1 MTEYQETQEETMAT
15 VLKRGRKS
23 WERAISFALL
33 TLILP
38 LVLAACGG
46 ASSATNTPAAAAT
59 KPAATTG
66 AVPTTPP
73 AAATS
78 APAASTAASSTTA
91 SASTTANSTTAAS
104 STTAGATTAAP
115 GAAANLRGQAS
126 AKRGGGG
133 TLHLL
138 YWQAPTVLN
147 VHIAQGTKDD
157 AASAIVLETL
167 ATISVNASTPDIPIL
182 AKEIP
187 SAANGEVAADG
198 TSVTWKLLPGVK
210 WSDGTPF
217 TSADVKATLDFINKP
232 ENGATTSAAYA
243 NIGTID
249 SSDPTTAK
257 ITFKGAT
264 PVWYAAFVGQNGPV
278 MQKAQIDKCTDV
290 KNCDLINNPIGT
302 GAFKVKSFTPGDN
315 VQYVVNE
322 NYRDSNAPFFD
333 AIDLKG
339 GGDAGTAAKAVQ
351 TGQVDFAWNLQ
362 VTPDILKQITDA
374 GKSLNLTPGGG
385 VERVLINFSD
395 PNKDVDGEKSSPKAP
410 HPAFTDPKVREALS
424 WLMDRDA
431 MAKNLYGAAGSVT
444 CNVLGSVPPQTVS
457 KSTKCGFD
465 VAKANA
471 LLDQAGWM
479 KGSDGIRAKNGVKMQ
494 FTFSTSVNAVREK
507 EEQVMK
513 QSFQQV
519 GISLDLKNAD
529 AGVFFGQPTNPD
541 AGSRFEKDLE
551 MFTQSV
557 GSPDSE
563 AYFLNNFT
571 TGQIAQKSNGW
582 KGSNYARW
590 SDPKFDEMVA
600 QLGKELNPEKRAQLE
615 IQLNDY
621 IITNFVTL
629 PLIDRN
635 SVDGRRSDLINTN
648 PTPWDWNT
656 WNIAYWQIKK

>member
-1 MTEYQETQEETMAT
+1 MAT
-15 VLKRGRKS
+15 VWKPGGRQ
-23 WERAISFALL
+23 WGRITSFALL
-33 TLILP
+33 SLIIP
-38 LVLAACGG
+38 TVLAACGG
-46 ASSATNTPAAAAT
+46 SSATATPAAT
-59 KPAATTG
+59 KPAATT
-66 AVPTTPP
+66 AAAAPTTA
-73 AAATS
+73 AAATTVPAGS
-78 APAASTAASSTTA
+78 AAAVATKPAASTTASSTTA
-91 SASTTANSTTAAS
+91 TGSTV
-104 STTAGATTAAP
+104 AGATTGTAAP
-115 GAAANLRGQAS
+115 STAANLRGTGT
-126 AKRGGGG
+126 KRGGGG

-138 YWQAPTVLN
+138 FWQAPTVLN

-157 AASAIVLETL
+157 DASAIVLETL
-167 ATISVNASTPDIPIL
+167 ATISLKSATPDIPIL

-187 SAANGEVAADG
+187 STANGEVAADG

-217 TSADVKATLDFINKP
+217 TSADVKATWQFVIKP
-232 ENGATTSAAYA
+232 ESGATTSAAYA
-243 NIGTID
+243 NIAGID
-249 SSDPTTAK
+249 TPDPTTAK
-257 ITFKGAT
+257 INFKGAT
-264 PVWYAAFVGQNGPV
+264 PVWYAAFIGENGPV

-290 KNCDLINNPIGT
+290 KNCDLVNNPIGT

-315 VQYVVNE
+315 VQYVIND
-322 NYRDSNAPFFD
+322 NFRDPNAPFFD
-333 AIDLKG
+333 AIDMKG
-339 GGDAGTAAKAVQ
+339 GGDAGTAAKALQ

-385 VERVLINFSD
+385 TERVLINFSD

-431 MAKNLYGAAGSVT
+431 MAKNLYGPAGNAT
-444 CNVLGSVPPQTVS
+444 CNILPSVPPQTSS
-457 KSTKCGFD
+457 KNTTCGFD

-471 LLDQAGWM
+471 LLDQAGWV

-494 FTFSTSVNAVREK
+494 FSFSTSVNAVREK

-513 QSFQQV
+513 ASFQQA

-541 AGSRFEKDLE
+541 AASRFEKDLE
-551 MFTQSV
+551 MFTQST

-571 TGQIAQKSNGW
+571 TGQISQKSNGW

-590 SDPKFDEMVA
+590 SDPKFDDMVA
-600 QLGKELNPEKRAQLE
+600 QLGKELNSDKRAQLE
-615 IQLNDY
+615 VQLNDY
-621 IITNFVTL
+621 LINNFVTL
-629 PLIDRN
+629 PLIDRS
-635 SVDGRRSDLINTN
+635 SVDGLRADLINTN

-656 WNIAYWQIKK
+656 WNIAYWQIKGK

>member
-1 MTEYQETQEETMAT
+1 MRTLRKAQTQRWRRAT
-15 VLKRGRKS
+15 
-23 WERAISFALL
+23 SFALL
-33 TLILP
+33 GLIVPML
-38 LVLAACGG
+38 LAACGG
-46 ASSATNTPAAAAT
+46 SSATSTPAAT

-66 AVPTTPP
+66 AATTASAAATTAP

-78 APAASTAASSTTA
+78 APAAASAPAAGTTASSTTA
-91 SASTTANSTTAAS
+91 SASTTASGTTAVG
-104 STTAGATTAAP
+104 STTAGT
-115 GAAANLRGQAS
+115 GANLRGTGT
-126 AKRGGGG
+126 KRGGGG

-138 YWQAPTVLN
+138 FWQAPTVLN

-157 AASAIVLETL
+157 DASAIVLETL
-167 ATISVNASTPDIPIL
+167 GTISLKSATPDVPIL

-187 SAANGEVAADG
+187 STANGELAADG

-217 TSADVKATLDFINKP
+217 TSDDVKATWQFIMKP

-243 NIGTID
+243 NITSID
-249 SSDPTTAK
+249 TPDPTTAK

-264 PVWYAAFVGQNGPV
+264 PVWYAAFIGENGPV

-302 GAFKVKSFTPGDN
+302 GAYKVKSFTPGDN
-315 VQYVVNE
+315 VQYVIND
-322 NYRDSNAPFFD
+322 NFRDPNAPFFD
-333 AIDLKG
+333 TVDMKG
-339 GGDAGTAAKAVQ
+339 GGDAGTAAKALQ
-351 TGQVDFAWNLQ
+351 TGQVDFSWNLQ
-362 VTPDILKQITDA
+362 VTPDILKQVTDA
-374 GKSLNLTPGGG
+374 GKELNLTPGGG
-385 VERVLINFSD
+385 TERVLINFSD
-395 PNKDVDGEKSSPKAP
+395 PNKDVNGEKSSPQAP

-431 MAKNLYGAAGSVT
+431 MAKNLYGPAGNAT
-444 CNVLGSVPPQTVS
+444 CNILPSVPPQTSS
-457 KSTKCGFD
+457 KNTTCGYD

-513 QSFQQV
+513 QSFQQA
-519 GISLDLKNAD
+519 GIVLDLKNAD

-541 AGSRFEKDLE
+541 AASRFEKDLE
-551 MFTQSV
+551 MFTQST

-563 AYFLNNFT
+563 AYFLNTFT
-571 TGQIAQKSNGW
+571 TSQIAQKSNGW

-590 SDPKFDEMVA
+590 SDPKFDDMVT
-600 QLGKELNPEKRAQLE
+600 QLGKELNSDKRAQLE
-615 IQLNDY
+615 VQLNDY
-621 IITNFVTL
+621 LITNFVTL
-629 PLIDRN
+629 PLIDRS
-635 SVDGRRSDLINTN
+635 SVDGRRADLINTN